1 MVVARGAAADGTD
14 AGVGAADGD
23 VGAGMEDGPT
33 LGDAVPGTV
42 GVDANVGEAVPVAVS
57 VGVDEDGPDEA
68 GPLVGAVGTTGS
80 DGETG
85 VAAPPDPV
93 TASPTDVPVDV
104 ESEIG

>member
-14 AGVGAADGD
+14 AGVGAAGGD
-23 VGAGMEDGPT
+23 VGAGMDGLT

-42 GVDANVGEAVPVAVS
+42 GVDVNVGEAVPVAVS
-57 VGVDEDGPDEA
+57 VGVDADGPDEA
-68 GPLVGAVGTTGS
+68 GPLGGAVGTIGS

-85 VAAPPDPV
+85 VAALPDPV